1 MKKKGCIAAI
11 ILIVAVIVIVVVN
24 KKSND
29 SSSSSYSSSDR
40 KLDAWVCMQNIVSAK
55 LKNPAG
61 AKFPSYKSSYVTSLG
76 SNDYKIEA
84 YVDATNGFGATIR
97 TYFTCTL
104 TLTGSGYT
112 NGRVTFYE

>member
-1 MKKKGCIAAI
+1 MKKKGFMAAI
-11 ILIVAVIVIVVVN
+11 IIIVAVIVIVVIN
-24 KKSND
+24 KKSGLSCSSND
-29 SSSSSYSSSDR
+29 K

-84 YVDATNGFGATIR
+84 HVDATNGFGATIR

>member
-1 MKKKGCIAAI
+1 MAAI
-11 ILIVAVIVIVVVN
+11 IIIIAVIVIVVIN
-24 KKSND
+24 KNQGLSCSSND
-29 SSSSSYSSSDR
+29 K

-55 LKNPAG
+55 LKNPSG

>member
-1 MKKKGCIAAI
+1 MKKKGFIAAI
-11 ILIVAVIVIVVVN
+11 ILILAVIVIVRIN
-24 KKSND
+24 TKSND
-29 SSSSSYSSSDR
+29 SSSSSYSSD
-40 KLDAWVCMQNIVSAK
+40 KKIDAWVCMQDIVSAK

>member
-1 MKKKGCIAAI
+1 MKKKGFIAAI
-11 ILIVAVIVIVVVN
+11 ILIIAVIVIVRIN
-24 KKSND
+24 TKSND
-29 SSSSSYSSSDR
+29 SSSSSYSSD
-40 KLDAWVCMQNIVSAK
+40 KKIDAWVCMQDIVSAK

>member
-1 MKKKGCIAAI
+1 MKKKGFIAAI
-11 ILIVAVIVIVVVN
+11 ILILAVIVIVRIN
-24 KKSND
+24 TKSND
-29 SSSSSYSSSDR
+29 SPSSSYSSD
-40 KLDAWVCMQNIVSAK
+40 KKIDAWVCMQDIVSAK

>member
-1 MKKKGCIAAI
+1 MKKKGFIAAI
-11 ILIVAVIVIVVVN
+11 ILIVAVIVIVVIN
-24 KKSND
+24 KKSGLSCSSND
-29 SSSSSYSSSDR
+29 K
-40 KLDAWVCMQNIVSAK
+40 KLDAWVCMQDIVSAK

-61 AKFPSYKSSYVTSLG
+61 AKYPSYKSSYVTSLG